1 MSSATNSAFP
11 FRHHLAFLYLSLNLS
26 LGQSGILL
34 IFRMKCDAILTIP
47 TPSWDEDMLLC
58 LRESFALG
66 IFFFFFFEHFFH
78 GLGLSASVGLVSG
91 GAGVDSLCS

>member
-1 MSSATNSAFP
+1 MIPPITV
-11 FRHHLAFLYLSLNLS
+11 
-26 LGQSGILL
+26 
-34 IFRMKCDAILTIP
+34 P
-47 TPSWDEDMLLC
+47 TPSWYEDMLLC

-66 IFFFFFFEHFFH
+66 FLFEHFCH